1 MTTFQGLA
9 AEAKSFRGRKMTA
22 IAKVLARAFSETS
35 AESECLKQIVLFCAV
50 GLLVSVLVMIYG
62 ADPSAG
68 LF

>member
-1 MTTFQGLA
+1 
-9 AEAKSFRGRKMTA
+9 MTA
-22 IAKVLARAFSETS
+22 IAKVLARAFWETS

-62 ADPSAG
+62 VDPSAG